1 MRLFAKL
8 NFKRLGFYLGL
19 IAGPLLIYILFR
31 NTDFSLLADKL
42 SGLRL
47 TFVLIIAITTVSQ
60 LCAVIAW
67 YLAFPEK
74 MKVKSLYSLFK
85 IRLIGESFAQI
96 NPLNLIGG
104 ETFKALLLKRWLKVG
119 LAKGAMSIL
128 TSRILLVLSMFLLA
142 VIGGTMLFMRF
153 DLAGIRVYAYVF
165 LGMVIILYS
174 YSFYTLGKGHGL
186 FFFAA
191 GLLAPLASKTA
202 IAAKAV
208 SLFKEIDRD
217 MVILYKKRKSAFF
230 SAFFLS
236 IMHMVIG
243 ATEYYVI
250 FKALDVDVG
259 FFTCIVFDLS
269 STAVRSMG
277 FLVPGQLGFEELTN
291 RIMFSLVNLNDDYLW
306 QTVSI
311 IRRGRQFFWIITG
324 FIFYAVASR
333 SGMVPASDKA
343 NYENK
348 Q

>member
-1 MRLFAKL
+1 MRLPGKL
-8 NFKRLGFYLGL
+8 NFKRLGFYFGL
-19 IAGPLLIYILFR
+19 FAGPLLIYVLFR
-31 NTDFSLLADKL
+31 NTDFSLLANKL

-60 LCAVIAW
+60 LCAVVAW
-67 YLAFPEK
+67 YLAFPER
-74 MKVKSLYSLFK
+74 MRIGSLYNLFK
-85 IRLIGESFAQI
+85 IMLIGESFAQI

-104 ETFKALLLKRWLKVG
+104 ETFKALLLKRWLGVG
-119 LAKGAMSIL
+119 LTKGAMSIL

-142 VIGGTMLFMRF
+142 LIGGTMLFMRF
-153 DLAGIRVYAYVF
+153 DLTGIRVYAYVF
-165 LGMVIILYS
+165 LGMVIVLYV

-191 GLLAPLASKTA
+191 RLLAPLAFKTT
-202 IAAKAV
+202 IAAKV
-208 SLFKEIDRD
+208 VTLFKEIDRD

-230 SAFFLS
+230 SAFLLS

-243 ATEYYVI
+243 ASEYYVI
-250 FKALDVDVG
+250 FRALDIDVG

-277 FLVPGQLGFEELTN
+277 FLVPGQLGFEEVTN
-291 RIMFSLVNLNDDYLW
+291 RIMFSLVNLNDYYLW

-311 IRRGRQFFWIITG
+311 IRRGRQFFWIIAG
-324 FIFYAVASR
+324 FLFYTAASR
-333 SGMVPASDKA
+333 SGMVPPAGKV
-343 NYENK
+343 K